1 MLDEFGYEILKQKVQ
16 SQNQIMENVVSISL
30 SNPITSPLNIENKMK
45 TIINQLL
52 DTIKNGLR
60 VGSMDKIPKISL
72 DRGLDS
78 FLDDSEVVGRG
89 YDVSKIV
96 NMLTNASSQCISALP
111 IVGIAGLG
119 KTTLAKDVYNNELIR
134 KHFDVLAWVC
144 VTKIFN
150 VKRF

>member
-60 VGSMDKIPKISL
+60 VRSMDTIPKISL
-72 DRGLDS
+72 DREVDS
-78 FLDDSEVVGRG
+78 YSM
-89 YDVSKIV
+89 I
-96 NMLTNASSQCISALP
+96 
-111 IVGIAGLG
+111 
-119 KTTLAKDVYNNELIR
+119 
-134 KHFDVLAWVC
+134 
-144 VTKIFN
+144 
-150 VKRF
+150 

>member
-1 MLDEFGYEILKQKVQ
+1 MN
-16 SQNQIMENVVSISL
+16 QNQIMENVVSISL

-96 NMLTNASSQCISALP
+96 NMLTNASSQCISALT
-111 IVGIAGLG
+111 IV
-119 KTTLAKDVYNNELIR
+119 V
-134 KHFDVLAWVC
+134 
-144 VTKIFN
+144 
-150 VKRF
+150 